1 MDEGAKRTYKPR
13 SGKANANQDKY
24 QQKMLDFIY
33 SECEEELK
41 VLGYAHLFN
50 QPSEP
55 AVVEGHPRWIKTYNQ
70 KQMDFMLQ
78 KYKTLGHLTAFTT
91 VNDFKMS
98 IRDESFNPEKYPQGR
113 SFQYVGRH
121 MQRRTQKTSK
131 TTIKMSIPIK
141 QVQDKIT
148 QKVELSNPTHEMLK
162 NFKVDEKVREK
173 MAAEKRMM
181 EENQKLRRESKPTV
195 SSEDVGDDLD
205 KTLK

>member
-1 MDEGAKRTYKPR
+1 
-13 SGKANANQDKY
+13 
-24 QQKMLDFIY
+24 MLDFIY

-55 AVVEGHPRWIKTYNQ
+55 VVVEGHPRWIKTYNQ

-91 VNDFKMS
+91 VNDFKMN

-131 TTIKMSIPIK
+131 TTIKMSIPVK
-141 QVQDKIT
+141 Q
-148 QKVELSNPTHEMLK
+148 
-162 NFKVDEKVREK
+162 
-173 MAAEKRMM
+173 A
-181 EENQKLRRESKPTV
+181 
-195 SSEDVGDDLD
+195 
-205 KTLK
+205 